1 MIKELLNGEIVTLKG
16 IAILNILID
25 GRNIVSHFLKEGDTL
40 EYIHNCRML
49 VINNTQTFIH
59 DIQEITQDTNNSY
72 DIHIKNIYKEYK

>member
-16 IAILNILID
+16 IAILNILIE
-25 GRNIVSHFLKEGDTL
+25 GRNIVSHSLKEGDTL

-59 DIQEITQDTNNSY
+59 DIQEITQYTNNSY
-72 DIHIKNIYKEYK
+72 DIHIKNIYKEYR

>member
-1 MIKELLNGEIVTLKG
+1 MIKQLLNEEIVTFEG

-49 VINNTQTFIH
+49 VINKNQTFIH
-59 DIQEITQDTNNSY
+59 DIKEITQYTNNSY